1 MRSQWGPYDW
11 PGCHVVSSH
20 FVVIIIIII
29 IIIITI
35 VINYQLPSLSPSSW
49 QNGFLQVQA
58 TLHIG
63 IFRRLRGMLWHQA
76 PSARGP
82 GRGRFAQR
90 RSQGQRRA
98 QQGTWSK
105 GGEKIACTIQRSHL
119 TVIILLNKKMIRK
132 KLAMSSMII
141 PKSFRQSPTTAMMI
155 FKIMKMVHKCAQHH
169 DSLQRLWLPPPN
181 NDPCA

>member
-20 FVVIIIIII
+20 FVVIMIIIII
-29 IIIITI
+29 IFIIIIITITITI

-63 IFRRLRGMLWHQA
+63 IFRRLRGMFWHQA
-76 PSARGP
+76 PSAGGP

-105 GGEKIACTIQRSHL
+105 GGEKIACTVQFKE
-119 TVIILLNKKMIRK
+119 VILSAINLLNKMMIRK
-132 KLAMSSMII
+132 KLAMSSMTI
-141 PKSFRQSPTTAMMI
+141 PKSFRQSSTTAMMTWWYS
-155 FKIMKMVHKCAQHH
+155 K
-169 DSLQRLWLPPPN
+169 LWKWCKASP
-181 NDPCA
+181 